1 MTNTIDSIQDISN
14 GDVIAEL
21 DDEGVLLTTF
31 NRPEQLNA
39 LNQTLGLGL
48 GAALKFASEEDS
60 V

>member
-31 NRPEQLNA
+31 NRPEQMNA
-39 LNQTLGLGL
+39 PNQTLGLGL
-48 GAALKFASEEDS
+48 GAALKFA
-60 V
+60 